1 MAFCALVNFAGFLS
15 IKLGK
20 SHLFKCTNALKKAF
34 FILVSSTY
42 CLFCKVQVCTSI
54 VLCKKFF

>member
-20 SHLFKCTNALKKAF
+20 SHLFKCTKTLKNVF
-34 FILVSSTY
+34 FICPVYHRTADWA
-42 CLFCKVQVCTSI
+42 I
-54 VLCKKFF
+54 